1 MATISAS
8 DVSERHTKTSESVGH
23 DGRQD
28 GANYELHRAVFH
40 DDLAKVE
47 ELLATKLDP
56 SAQDKHGG
64 WLTMLEW
71 RRRGVCVDVTV
82 CIVQLTLVFI

>member
-1 MATISAS
+1 MAAISAS

-23 DGRQD
+23 DGRQN

-64 WLTMLEW
+64 WLKMLQSGE
-71 RRRGVCVDVTV
+71 GGACVWMSLFV
-82 CIVQLTLVFI
+82 LYS

>member
-1 MATISAS
+1 MAAINDPA

-23 DGRQD
+23 DGRQN

-47 ELLATKLDP
+47 ELLAAKLDP

-64 WLTMLEW
+64 WLKMLQ
-71 RRRGVCVDVTV
+71 RGGGGVCVWMLLFV
-82 CIVQLTLVFI
+82 LYN